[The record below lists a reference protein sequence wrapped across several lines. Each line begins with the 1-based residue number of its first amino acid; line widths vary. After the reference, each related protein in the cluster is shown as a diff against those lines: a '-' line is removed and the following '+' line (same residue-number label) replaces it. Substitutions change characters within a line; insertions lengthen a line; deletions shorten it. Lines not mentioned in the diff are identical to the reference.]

1 MAGPE
6 FKLWPKKRLMISA
19 SYECEQQLTG
29 FADHN
34 VDVSVL
40 RLGFRERFVSH
51 SQDLG
56 FMGNQWNLMLTMFFI
71 P

>member
-1 MAGPE
+1 
-6 FKLWPKKRLMISA
+6 MISA